1 VIPYS
6 ATNQN
11 APVSLS
17 KNLMN
22 GIMTSKNFEKGIDF
36 KTGGGEY
43 VRDESPALKKRPN
56 YT

>member
-1 VIPYS
+1 MIPYS